1 MYSNDMTTK
10 KKIQPVNIPITMDE
24 YPAKWV
30 GTKGNGERKCVYRLD
45 ENNPE
50 MGLVFHMY
58 NHYESVYR
66 WEHFDLI
73 QKYK

>member
-1 MYSNDMTTK
+1 MKPNPQKPRVQPS
-10 KKIQPVNIPITMDE
+10 KIQITADE
-24 YPAKWV
+24 YPPKWE
-30 GTKGNGERKCVYRLD
+30 GTKGNGEKKCVYRLD

-58 NHYESVYR
+58 TQYESEYR